1 MESVHRVML
10 LTRFA
15 ADAFGVVTICL
26 VALLVLLGLLCIIYS
41 CYFRSRIHSEGCIQ
55 LSYFSGPWI
64 IRITFILFVIW
75 WGLGEISRLSF
86 LREEGRLLHDL
97 KWQET
102 VCKCYIIS
110 NLGFAEPCIFL
121 TLLFLLRGP
130 LQNMES
136 GILSRKWN
144 RKTAGYIFLYCF
156 PVFVL
161 QIVVILI
168 GPRLNNNSKYGQ
180 KLPKYFTS
188 AATIVTSSSS
198 KGARDIA
205 LCTYPLLSTILLGS
219 FATILTTYLF
229 WLGRQILKLV
239 INKNLQRRVYTLIF
253 SVSGFLPLRVILL
266 GFSVFRKPERFLFE
280 ALTFSAFLVLLC
292 CAGVCIC
299 VLVYLPAADSLAVGN
314 LQDLEARRRLS
325 DDHNDG
331 ISLVSN
337 QLHLD
342 DREANQP
349 HLDDSSSQMSPPRN
363 SDASST
369 KRGSIS
375 FRTFQKDESSAG
387 MGSATFVELSLF
399 SPSQEASPLGSPPL
413 LGWPMRS
420 A

>member
-1 MESVHRVML
+1 MP

-26 VALLVLLGLLCIIYS
+26 VALLILLGLFCIIYS

-75 WGLGEISRLSF
+75 WGVGEISRLSF
-86 LREEGRLLHDL
+86 LREDGGLLHDL

-102 VCKCYIIS
+102 ICKCYIVS
-110 NLGFAEPCIFL
+110 NLGFAEPCLFL

-168 GPRLNNNSKYGQ
+168 GPRLNNDSRYGR

-188 AATIVTSSSS
+188 AVTIVTASSSR
-198 KGARDIA
+198 GAPDIA
-205 LCTYPLLSTILLGS
+205 LCTYPLLSIILLGF
-219 FATILTTYLF
+219 FASILTIYLF

-266 GFSVFRKPERFLFE
+266 GFSVSRKPEQFLFE

-292 CAGVCIC
+292 CAGLCIC
-299 VLVYLPAADSLAVGN
+299 MLVYLPVADSLALGN
-314 LQDLEARRRLS
+314 LQDLEARRRS
-325 DDHNDG
+325 NDDHNDT
-331 ISLVSN
+331 ISLI
-337 QLHLD
+337 
-342 DREANQP
+342 ANQP
-349 HLDDSSSQMSPPRN
+349 HVNDSSSSPQMSPARN

-375 FRTFQKDESSAG
+375 FRTFQKDGASAG
-387 MGSATFVELSLF
+387 MGTATFVELSLF
-399 SPSQEASPLGSPPL
+399 SPSREVSPPGSPPL

-420 A
+420 T